1 MKFEANIPSYL
12 RTGQGVFPVKE
23 RSAPKPV
30 DSGNFYE
37 MAKQGFNIP
46 VANETNTPAFAPVG
60 DMKPKEPMDAENFLE
75 KMQDG
80 MNKEVPSLDIK
91 SNKQRNDLNLDA
103 TPVMPELPLRK
114 VTPPKELMAG
124 KKPLPGQQTLPGD
137 FPTTGEI
144 NDKEAADKYDDDLE
158 EKVIQVDE
166 DVFIG

>member
-60 DMKPKEPMDAENFLE
+60 DMKPKEPMDAENFLD
-75 KMQDG
+75 KMQDNMKSG
-80 MNKEVPSLDIK
+80 IGEADIMPNPDIK
-91 SNKQRNDLNLDA
+91 LDSK
-103 TPVMPELPLRK
+103 PVMPELPLRK

-144 NDKEAADKYDDDLE
+144 NDKEAADRYDDDLE

>member
-1 MKFEANIPSYL
+1 MKFEANITSYL

-75 KMQDG
+75 KMQDNMKSG
-80 MNKEVPSLDIK
+80 VGEADIMPNPDIK
-91 SNKQRNDLNLDA
+91 LDSK
-103 TPVMPELPLRK
+103 PVMPELPLRK
-114 VTPPKELMAG
+114 VTPPTDM
-124 KKPLPGQQTLPGD
+124 
-137 FPTTGEI
+137 
-144 NDKEAADKYDDDLE
+144 EANTDAQD
-158 EKVIQVDE
+158 I
-166 DVFIG
+166 FIG

>member
-75 KMQDG
+75 KMQDNMKSG
-80 MNKEVPSLDIK
+80 IGEADIMPNPDIK
-91 SNKQRNDLNLDA
+91 LDSK
-103 TPVMPELPLRK
+103 PVMPELPLRK

-158 EKVIQVDE
+158 EKVIEVDE